1 MSDEDPGEGPAISMA
16 MGTGL
21 AASSRSMVSSIIPK
35 AKTLSISRFPFVS
48 QLSFQRSCT
57 AAAERNGNGVVACP
71 NAMETSPKPVEAFPM
86 GMAAFKMSS
95 NRL

>member
-1 MSDEDPGEGPAISMA
+1 MSDEDPGEGPAISMS
-16 MGTGL
+16 TGL